1 MARRSQVAGEPNAA
15 SSRSLHELGYVPNI
29 LSVTLYLADE
39 PATLELG
46 ARLATTLRPGVV
58 IYLSG
63 ELGAGKT
70 TIVRG
75 CLRALGYR
83 GRVKSPTFAL
93 VEVYKLSRLYLH
105 HFDFYR
111 FEDPHEWI
119 DAGFR
124 EAFDGNNVCL
134 VEWPEKA
141 GDQLP
146 PADLTIRLEHADTGR
161 QATITGQTD
170 AGKQCLDQL
179 NV

>member
-1 MARRSQVAGEPNAA
+1 MALTFRVLEPRAA
-15 SSRSLHELGYVPNI
+15 AVELPG
-29 LSVTLYLADE
+29 E

-46 ARLATTLRPGVV
+46 ARLAATLRPGLVV
-58 IYLSG
+58 YLSG

-70 TIVRG
+70 TLVRG

-93 VEVYKLSRLYLH
+93 VEVYRLSSLYLH

-111 FEDPHEWI
+111 FNDPREWV

-124 EAFDGNNVCL
+124 DVFGGDNVCL

-146 PADLTIRLEHADTGR
+146 PADLGIRLEHAGDGR
-161 QATITGQTD
+161 TARITATTE
-170 AGKQCLDQL
+170 AGSQCLEGL
-179 NV
+179 SA

>member
-1 MARRSQVAGEPNAA
+1 
-15 SSRSLHELGYVPNI
+15 
-29 LSVTLYLADE
+29 VTLYLADE

-46 ARLATTLRPGVV
+46 ARLAATLQPGFVV
-58 IYLSG
+58 YLSG
-63 ELGAGKT
+63 ELGVGKT
-70 TIVRG
+70 TLVRG
-75 CLRALGYR
+75 CLRALGYQ

-111 FEDPHEWI
+111 FEDPHEWG

-124 EAFDGNNVCL
+124 DAFEGDNVCL

-146 PADLTIRLEHADTGR
+146 PADLILRLAHARGGR
-161 QATITGQTD
+161 QATIIGQTD

-179 NV
+179 NA

>member
-1 MARRSQVAGEPNAA
+1 MVHCYAVCERSEQM
-15 SSRSLHELGYVPNI
+15 PNI
-29 LSVTLYLADE
+29 LSVTLGDE
-39 PATLELG
+39 AATLDFG
-46 ARLATTLRPGVV
+46 ARLAAALRPGLVV
-58 IYLSG
+58 YLSG

-75 CLRALGYR
+75 CLSALGYC

-111 FEDPHEWI
+111 FEHPQEWI

-124 EAFDGNNVCL
+124 DAFGGENVCL

-141 GDQLP
+141 GDGLP
-146 PADLTIRLEHADTGR
+146 AADVTIRLEPAGSGR
-161 QATITGQTD
+161 RAEVSAHTE
-170 AGKQCLDQL
+170 AGKRCLDQL
-179 NV
+179 NP

>member
-1 MARRSQVAGEPNAA
+1 VA
-15 SSRSLHELGYVPNI
+15 NI

-39 PATLELG
+39 GATLELG
-46 ARLATTLRPGVV
+46 ARLAATLRPGFVV
-58 IYLSG
+58 YLSG

-70 TIVRG
+70 TVVRG

-124 EAFDGNNVCL
+124 DAFEGDNACL
-134 VEWPEKA
+134 VEWPQKA

-146 PADLTIRLEHADTGR
+146 PADLTIQLEHASAGR
-161 QATITGQTD
+161 QAIITGQTD
-170 AGKQCLDQL
+170 AGKQCLNQL
-179 NV
+179 NI